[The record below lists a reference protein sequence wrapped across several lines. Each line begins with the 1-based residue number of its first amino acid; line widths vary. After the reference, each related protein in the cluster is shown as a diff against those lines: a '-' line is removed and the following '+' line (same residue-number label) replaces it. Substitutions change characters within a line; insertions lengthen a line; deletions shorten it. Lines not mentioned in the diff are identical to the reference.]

1 MIRLVLIPG
10 LVCDAAVWHH
20 AAAALRERADVR
32 IAHHGLLD
40 SLGGMAEKILAEN
53 PGPIAIAG
61 HSMGGRVALEIL
73 RRAPARVSGIAL
85 LDTGTAPLA
94 PGDAGAKETAGRYE
108 LLGIARTRGMA
119 AMAERWVQG
128 MVWKPRLGNASLID
142 SIIAMF
148 ERSSA
153 DAFEAQIRAL
163 LARPDATALLESIR
177 CPAMVL
183 CGNDDAWA
191 PADRHREMAA
201 RIPGAILTLVP
212 ECGHM
217 STMERPAAVTEALL
231 AWSANLEGMVT
242 IPRVPSN
249 QS

>member
-1 MIRLVLIPG
+1 MTPTLVLIPG

-20 AAAALRERADVR
+20 AAAALRENAEVR

-40 SLGGMAEKILAEN
+40 SLGAMADKILDEH
-53 PGPIAIAG
+53 PGALAIAG
-61 HSMGGRVALEIL
+61 HSMGGRVALEIF

-94 PGDAGAKETAGRYE
+94 PGDAGARETAGRYE
-108 LLGIARTRGMA
+108 LLGIARTEGMA
-119 AMAERWVQG
+119 AMAERWVQA
-128 MVWKPRLGNASLID
+128 MVWKPRLGDASLID

-163 LARPDATALLESIR
+163 LSRPDATALIEEIR
-177 CPAMVL
+177 CPAMIL

-191 PADRHREMAA
+191 PADRHRAMAA
-201 RIPGAILTLVP
+201 RIPGAVLTLVP
-212 ECGHM
+212 DCGHM
-217 STMERPAAVTEALL
+217 CTMERPAAVTDALL
-231 AWSANLEGMVT
+231 GWAATL
-242 IPRVPSN
+242 
-249 QS
+249 

>member
-1 MIRLVLIPG
+1 MTVVLIPG
-10 LVCDAAVWHH
+10 LVCDAAVWRH
-20 AAAALRERADVR
+20 AASAMRERADVR

-40 SLGGMAEKILAEN
+40 SLGAMAEKILAEN

-85 LDTGTAPLA
+85 LDTGTTPLA
-94 PGDAGAKETAGRYE
+94 SGDAGAKESAARYE
-108 LLGIARTRGMA
+108 LLEIARTQGMA

-142 SIIAMF
+142 GIIAMF

-153 DAFEAQIRAL
+153 EAFEAQIRAL
-163 LARPDATALLESIR
+163 LARPDATALLETIR
-177 CPAMVL
+177 CPALVL
-183 CGNDDAWA
+183 CGSEDAWA
-191 PADRHREMAA
+191 PADRHRAMAA
-201 RIPGAILTLVP
+201 RIPGAVLTIVP

-217 STMERPAAVTEALL
+217 CTMERPREVTDALL
-231 AWSANLEGMVT
+231 AWAAKVQEIG
-242 IPRVPSN
+242 VPEMGTVPVS
-249 QS
+249 